1 MDKLLTPEE
10 VADLLS
16 VSLKTVGNWLR
27 SGHLQGIKLGR
38 LWRIPRP
45 ELERF
50 LGTPAVTT
58 CRHETSRMPHPVR
71 GVVPRVAAS
80 IQDVG
85 RP

>member
-27 SGHLQGIKLGR
+27 SGQLQGIKLGR
-38 LWRIPRP
+38 LWRISRP

-50 LGTPAVTT
+50 VEVSTT
-58 CRHETSRMPHPVR
+58 APGHMHRE
-71 GVVPRVAAS
+71 A
-80 IQDVG
+80 G